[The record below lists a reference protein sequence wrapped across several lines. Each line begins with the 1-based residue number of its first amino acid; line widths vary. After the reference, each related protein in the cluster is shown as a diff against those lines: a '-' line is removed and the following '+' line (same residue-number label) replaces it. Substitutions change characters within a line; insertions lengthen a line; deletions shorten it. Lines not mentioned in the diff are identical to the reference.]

1 VLEEGVVVGPGVVLG
16 VSVGERL
23 NPCYHAH
30 ARGSSDRAGVGEGAV
45 GGELQIEACVS
56 LSGGGNLR
64 GQVEGGRG
72 CGGLDELGK
81 SVN

>member
-1 VLEEGVVVGPGVVLG
+1 MLEKGVVVSPGVVLG
-16 VSVGERL
+16 VGVGERL
-23 NPCYHAH
+23 NPCYHAQ
-30 ARGSSDRAGVGEGAV
+30 AGGSSERAGVGEGAV

-56 LSGGGNLR
+56 PSGGGNLR
-64 GQVEGGRG
+64 GQVESGRG